1 MALFLFKNSMETQEI
16 LPENEVNE
24 TLNVLADVVV
34 ALHSSGAHYARIVR
48 TVERM
53 AKGLG
58 YHTDLVLT
66 FNGIVLT
73 IFKDKNQGIYTLS
86 RSIKLKSVNFETV
99 SDISILS
106 WDVLENKIATNKISK
121 VLHKIKQ
128 KIVYQAWELYLFL
141 PLASVAL
148 CRLFEGDWLQC
159 IIAFIATFLGFAF
172 LKFLRSKSYNTFF
185 SYFLV
190 TALTVSII
198 HLFGALFNWNIVEVL
213 SVSVLYLVPGVFLI
227 SSFIDFLEGFIEAGS
242 SKLTYGLFIIFSIA
256 GGFFFSNFLFETST
270 FNFMMA
276 DLSAIQNSFAFEK
289 ETFVPLLL
297 ASKFI
302 WGGITALG
310 FAVLFNTPKRALWV
324 VYILGGIA
332 FMIKYYLNIELQL
345 SQLFAVFCASCF
357 VGISGMY
364 FAHRIHTPPVVFTIP
379 AVINM
384 IPGLL
389 SYKFMMGI
397 IQWIMEP
404 TGKTQNVNDIIAVFN
419 NGITAIFIVFA
430 LAFGVA
436 FGVVVFKNQT
446 VKKADLNQLIQLYL
460 YKKVKKTKP

>member
-1 MALFLFKNSMETQEI
+1 METPQV
-16 LPENEVNE
+16 LAENEVNE

-53 AKGLG
+53 AKGLD
-58 YHTDLVLT
+58 YEVDLVLT

-86 RSIKLKSVNFETV
+86 RSIKLKGVNFETV

-106 WDVLENKIATNKISK
+106 WDVLENKTSTNHISK
-121 VLHKIKQ
+121 ILNRIKQ
-128 KIVYQAWELYLFL
+128 KTVYKTWELYFLL

-148 CRLFEGDWLQC
+148 CRLFEGDWFQC
-159 IIAFIATFLGFAF
+159 FIAFIATFIGFGF
-172 LKFLRSKSYNTFF
+172 LKFLRSRNYNVFF

-190 TALTVSII
+190 TALTVSIV
-198 HLFGALFNWNIVEVL
+198 HLFGAIFNWNIVEVL
-213 SVSVLYLVPGVFLI
+213 SVSILYLVPGVFLI
-227 SSFIDFLEGFIEAGS
+227 SSFIDYLEGFIEAGTA
-242 SKLTYGLFIIFSIA
+242 KLTYGLFIIFSIA

-270 FNFMMA
+270 INFVIS
-276 DLSAIQNSFAFEK
+276 DFSEIQKSIAFEK
-289 ETFVPLLL
+289 ESFLPLHF
-297 ASKFI
+297 ATKFI
-302 WGGITALG
+302 WGGITSLG

-324 VYILGGIA
+324 VFLLGGMA
-332 FMIKYYLNIELQL
+332 FMMKYYLNTELNL

-397 IQWIMEP
+397 IQWIMQP
-404 TGKTQNVNDIIAVFN
+404 TEKIKDVNTIIAVFN

-436 FGVVVFKNQT
+436 FGVIVFKNQT
-446 VKKADLNQLIQLYL
+446 VKKADLNRLITLYL
-460 YKKVKKTKP
+460 SKNSNKSKP